1 MQMEAD
7 GDYALQS
14 RISRLN
20 GRSLHGRSPL
30 CWPRLTT
37 TALPVGT
44 AGIGTTAMAGTGTMV
59 TAMAGTGTTA
69 MAGTGTMVT
78 AMAGTGTTATA
89 TADTTAVAI
98 TPTDTT
104 AIMGATAATV
114 TTVAITVADAAGCI
128 VMP

>member
-59 TAMAGTGTTA
+59 TAMAGTGTMATA
-69 MAGTGTMVT
+69 M
-78 AMAGTGTTATA
+78 
-89 TADTTAVAI
+89 ADTTAVAI

-104 AIMGATAATV
+104 ATMGATAATV